1 MSIGSIGSDSS
12 WYWQT
17 QATQAAQASAATAS
31 IPTSSSNAISNTG
44 SPAASNNFASFLQ
57 AFSADLQEM
66 LTQLG
71 NAATTTATPTAT
83 TTSTQTASSSTTGS
97 TTTASSSSSTTTS
110 TTSTATATDPTSQTA
125 SNQDTDSVHHH
136 HHHHHGDGDAGQGGS
151 VQTAANQLV
160 GDIGESPQ
168 IGSQTASGINNS
180 ASTFAS
186 DIMQAMQ
193 AYGGSTSTSASLAT
207 LV

>member
-17 QATQAAQASAATAS
+17 QATQAAQATAATATTS
-31 IPTSSSNAISNTG
+31 VSSSSSTGSGDAVANSG

-57 AFSADLQEM
+57 AFSADLQAM

-71 NAATTTATPTAT
+71 NAATTTSTPA
-83 TTSTQTASSSTTGS
+83 ASSSTTGS
-97 TTTASSSSSTTTS
+97 TAPASSASTATTS
-110 TTSTATATDPTSQTA
+110 TTTTAADPTSQTA
-125 SNQDTDSVHHH
+125 STQDTSGVHH
-136 HHHHHGDGDAGQGGS
+136 HHHHHGDGDGDGDGGQGGS
-151 VQTAANQLV
+151 MQTAANQLV
-160 GDIGESPQ
+160 GDIGESLQ
-168 IGSQTASGINNS
+168 TGSQTASGINNS
-180 ASTFAS
+180 ASTFAT
-186 DIMQAMQ
+186 DMVQAMQ